1 MYAHL
6 WLFATSKENK
16 TSVFENVRAAADGG
30 GGYMV
35 APDFVTL
42 T

>member
-30 GGYMV
+30 GVMV